1 VEYVSFGTVIAVA
14 AEEKEE
20 EKVWHLS
27 DER

>member
-1 VEYVSFGTVIAVA
+1 VEYVSFGTVITAAV
-14 AEEKEE
+14 EEEEE